1 VALELAHDVRVVT
14 VAGEDVAWS
23 EVDWLTAVP
32 LESDE
37 FELDEPELD
46 VLVLEALAEE
56 DLLLDDWLVVVFADS
71 AGSLPCAI
79 WTASPP
85 VSASA
90 AATATA
96 VIFAVSLIDEGRR
109 GFMTRTLAAVPQR
122 NLGRR

>member
-1 VALELAHDVRVVT
+1 VRVVT

-32 LESDE
+32 DELELE
-37 FELDEPELD
+37 ELEL
-46 VLVLEALAEE
+46 

-96 VIFAVSLIDEGRR
+96 VTFAVSLIDEGRR
-109 GFMTRTLAAVPQR
+109 RFMTRTLAAAPQR
-122 NLGRR
+122 NLGTW

>member
-1 VALELAHDVRVVT
+1 VRVVT

-23 EVDWLTAVP
+23 EVDSLTAVP

-37 FELDEPELD
+37 VELEELE
-46 VLVLEALAEE
+46 L

-109 GFMTRTLAAVPQR
+109 RFMTGTIAAAPQR
-122 NLGRR
+122 NLGTR